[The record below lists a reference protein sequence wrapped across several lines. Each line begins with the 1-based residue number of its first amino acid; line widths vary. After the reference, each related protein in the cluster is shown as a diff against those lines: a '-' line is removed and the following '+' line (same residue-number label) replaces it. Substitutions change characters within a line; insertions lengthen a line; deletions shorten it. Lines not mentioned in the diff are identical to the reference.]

1 MLKIVAD
8 SGSTKTDW
16 TRSDGWQQQ
25 TTGINP
31 VVMTDEE
38 IVCTLQNVE
47 GRAEGDQVYYYG
59 AGVRPEQRMRMR
71 QLLAEAFPHAATIEA
86 ESDLLGAARALC
98 GNAEG
103 VACILG
109 TGANSCLFDG
119 RDIVA
124 NTPSL
129 GYVLDDCG
137 SGSALGRHL
146 LLELYKGSLTHL
158 RPLFEQ
164 WSGLTVGGIIE
175 HVYRRPQP
183 NRWLASLSPFIAAN
197 IEDAGVS
204 RLVISNFREFLRRN
218 ITPYGRTDL
227 PVAFVGS
234 IASYY
239 RPQLQAA
246 CQAEGFV
253 LGTVMRSPLD
263 GLRRFHK
270 LER

>member
-16 TRSDGWQQQ
+16 TLSDGRQQQ
-25 TTGINP
+25 TLGINP

-38 IVCTLQNVE
+38 IRCTLLKVE
-47 GRAEGDQVYYYG
+47 GREEAGQVYYYG
-59 AGVRPEQRMRMR
+59 AGVRPELRLRMR
-71 QLLAEAFPHAATIEA
+71 QLLAEAFPHAETIEA

-119 RDIVA
+119 RSIVA

-137 SGSALGRHL
+137 AGAALGRQL
-146 LLELYKGSLTHL
+146 LLDLYKGKLAHL
-158 RPLFEQ
+158 RPSFEQ

-183 NRWLASLSPFIAAN
+183 NRWLASLSPFVAAN
-197 IEDAGVS
+197 IEDEGVS
-204 RLVISNFREFLRRN
+204 ALVMSNFREFLIHNVAPYRRA
-218 ITPYGRTDL
+218 DL

-234 IASYY
+234 IAWYY

-246 CQAEGFV
+246 CQSEGFS

-263 GLRRFHK
+263 GLLRFHG